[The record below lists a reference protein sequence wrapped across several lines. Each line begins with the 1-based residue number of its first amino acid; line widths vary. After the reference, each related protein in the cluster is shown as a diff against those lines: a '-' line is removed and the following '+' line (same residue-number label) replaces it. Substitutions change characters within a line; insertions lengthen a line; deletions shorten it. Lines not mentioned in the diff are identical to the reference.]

1 MRILVTGTEGYL
13 GHVLAPTLLDAG
25 HDVIGVDTGFYREAQ
40 LYRGVDQ
47 QARTLFKD
55 IRALTLDDLEG
66 VDAVVHMA
74 ELSNDPVGELSP
86 TITYD
91 INHKGS
97 VHLASLAKQAGVR
110 RFVYMS
116 SCSVYGVASGSDM
129 TEADPTNPQ
138 TAYAECKV
146 LVERDLAPMADD
158 SFSPTFMRNATAFG
172 ASPRMRF
179 DIVVNNLS
187 GLAWTTKTIAMNSD
201 GSPWRPLVHA
211 LDIAKAIRLV
221 LAAPIEKVHNQIFN
235 VGSTENNYQ
244 VKEIAE
250 IVADVFP
257 GCQLSFGSLDSDN
270 RSYRVNFDKISSV
283 LGYTTDWDVRAGAVQ
298 LRSVFEQVQ
307 MPDEIFNHR
316 AFTRLKML
324 KHLIAT
330 SQIDDEFF
338 WK

>member
-1 MRILVTGTEGYL
+1 MLTRS
-13 GHVLAPTLLDAG
+13 APDE
-25 HDVIGVDTGFYREAQ
+25 D
-40 LYRGVDQ
+40 
-47 QARTLFKD
+47 
-55 IRALTLDDLEG
+55 
-66 VDAVVHMA
+66 
-74 ELSNDPVGELSP
+74 
-86 TITYD
+86 
-91 INHKGS
+91 
-97 VHLASLAKQAGVR
+97 
-110 RFVYMS
+110 
-116 SCSVYGVASGSDM
+116 
-129 TEADPTNPQ
+129 DPTNPQ

-146 LVERDLAPMADD
+146 MVERDLAPMADD
-158 SFSPTFMRNATAFG
+158 TFSPTFMRNATAFG

-211 LDIAKAIRLV
+211 LDISKALRIV
-221 LAAPIEKVHNQIFN
+221 LDAPIEKVHNQIFN

-270 RSYRVNFDKISSV
+270 RSYRVNFDKINSV
-283 LGYTTDWDVRAGAVQ
+283 LGYTTDWDVRAGATQ
-298 LRSVFEQVQ
+298 LRAVFEQIQ
-307 MPDEIFNHR
+307 MPDDIFNHR

-330 SQIDDEFF
+330 SQIDAGFF
-338 WK
+338 WR